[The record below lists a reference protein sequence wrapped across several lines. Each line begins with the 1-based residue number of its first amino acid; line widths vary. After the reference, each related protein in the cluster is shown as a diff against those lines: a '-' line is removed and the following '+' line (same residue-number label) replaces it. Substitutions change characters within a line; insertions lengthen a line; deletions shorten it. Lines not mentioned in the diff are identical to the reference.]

1 MAEPTLEQIFGIG
14 ARQDNNNIIISKD
27 ALVGVGLTKVLNQ
40 NAEAIFAG
48 ILLVAQKYLND
59 AGQVINPD
67 IQIIISKEF
76 TNLTQRNNKNY
87 REFNYN
93 VKLQAIDNSVELKPQ
108 DF

>member
-14 ARQDNNNIIISKD
+14 AKQDNNNVTISKD
-27 ALVGVGLTKVLNQ
+27 ALASVGLTKVLNQ
-40 NAEAIFAG
+40 NAEAIFVS
-48 ILLVAQKYLND
+48 ILLVAHKYLND

-76 TNLTQRNNKNY
+76 ANLTQRNNKNY

-93 VKLQAIDNSVELKPQ
+93 VKLQAIDNNAELKPQ